1 MRDFI
6 YTLGYMLMALTR
18 AFIWV
23 LRPVGR
29 AIVWPIKA
37 MAKRARESAAQTP
50 KPALVQEA
58 SKDATLQQQVRN
70 PRREAQPLQN
80 ADFTVADRIIS
91 IRLDPP
97 VGVLNLRVYK
107 ATKTVKRDLIINEP
121 RLRAIMKGRR
131 FTFADAA
138 FDPKED
144 MEEVKEETVRLAEEL
159 INRVGNARVKGVK
172 PTKEQRKAEISQKA
186 SEPDAKVAT
195 KVDTKPKAKTAEV
208 AQVQVAPAR
217 AAAKAEPS
225 SAARATHVSTEKK
238 VFTPSPTV
246 GITYVGTL
254 LQAGSHRVT
263 PRDRDAYEVFQAVI
277 LLDNGAELP
286 LRGAELERE
295 LEAAG
300 CEVGKRVSITP
311 MGKVPVT
318 LASGGQGS
326 KNLYKVENLKVN

>member
-23 LRPVGR
+23 LRPVGG
-29 AIVWPIKA
+29 AIVWPIRT
-37 MAKRARESAAQTP
+37 MAKRAKQSASKTP
-50 KPALVQEA
+50 KPAPVREA
-58 SKDATLQQQVRN
+58 SKDETQQQVRSLKQ
-70 PRREAQPLQN
+70 EAQPLQA

-186 SEPDAKVAT
+186 SEPDAKVVAKANT
-195 KVDTKPKAKTAEV
+195 KQKAKTAEV
-208 AQVQVAPAR
+208 DQAQVAPAR
-217 AAAKAEPS
+217 VAAKAEPA
-225 SAARATHVSTEKK
+225 SAARATQVATEKK

>member
-6 YTLGYMLMALTR
+6 NLFGYLLMSLLR
-18 AFIWV
+18 VGIWV
-23 LRPVGR
+23 LRPMGS
-29 AIVWPIKA
+29 AIDLA
-37 MAKRARESAAQTP
+37 ARRMAKGININTAPSQ
-50 KPALVQEA
+50 KPARVQVENEDA
-58 SKDATLQQQVRN
+58 SQLQPMRN
-70 PRREAQPLQN
+70 VPSLGQPLQS

-91 IRLDPP
+91 IRLEPP

-131 FTFADAA
+131 FTFADAT
-138 FDPKED
+138 FDPKAD
-144 MEEVKEETVRLAEEL
+144 IEEAKEETVLLAEEL
-159 INRVGNARVKGVK
+159 INRVGNARVKGLK
-172 PTKEQRKAEISQKA
+172 PSQEQRKAEISQSSSA
-186 SEPDAKVAT
+186 PAAKVVAKAET
-195 KVDTKPKAKTAEV
+195 KQKAKTNAV
-208 AQVQVAPAR
+208 AQAPAASERVAVKVDASNAVR
-217 AAAKAEPS
+217 AAQGA
-225 SAARATHVSTEKK
+225 TEKK

-277 LLDNGAELP
+277 LLENGAELP

-311 MGKVPVT
+311 MGKVPVS
-318 LASGGQGS
+318 LANGGQGS